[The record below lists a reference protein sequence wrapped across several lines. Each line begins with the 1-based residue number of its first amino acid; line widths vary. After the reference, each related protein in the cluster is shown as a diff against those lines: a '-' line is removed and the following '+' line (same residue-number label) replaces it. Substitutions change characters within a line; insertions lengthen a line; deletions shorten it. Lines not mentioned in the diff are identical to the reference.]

1 MTLRNTTHICIN
13 LHPILP
19 TTRLILG
26 IDTIALQGTPRAR
39 IIPSTKARPASTLVM
54 VLQPRVGISLS
65 GAVVDAVHSRHT
77 VGLRVVALLVVRAG
91 VVGAA

>member
-1 MTLRNTTHICIN
+1 
-13 LHPILP
+13 
-19 TTRLILG
+19 
-26 IDTIALQGTPRAR
+26 
-39 IIPSTKARPASTLVM
+39 M